1 MNVYLDGQKVA
12 GLPKDADAPNI
23 LSTVR
28 GEVAKQGRVISE
40 IRVDFVEVDEE
51 AFSNITGGMA
61 AHFKSV
67 PVRDLIRDS
76 LDDALEY
83 APRLINGFDEIA
95 AHFEKNELAIAENK
109 LAQAAEGLDWLLHVF
124 ENCSAIL
131 ELGSNNDSPGIAKL
145 RESLAGDID
154 RLGNFHN
161 EKLYLDMSSCI
172 RNSLLPDVVQFAA
185 HVTSLRALVTSAQ

>member
-1 MNVYLDGQKVA
+1 MNVYLDGQKFA
-12 GLPKDADAPNI
+12 GLPKDIDAPNI
-23 LSTVR
+23 LSAVR
-28 GEVAKQGRVISE
+28 GEVARQGRVISE
-40 IRVDFVEVDEE
+40 ISVDFVEMDEE

-124 ENCSAIL
+124 EDCSAIL
-131 ELGSNNDSPGIAKL
+131 EMNQDDEASGIARL
-145 RESLAGDID
+145 RESLADGID
-154 RLGNFHN
+154 KLGKLHG
-161 EKLYLDMSSCI
+161 EKLYADIPNCI
-172 RNSLLPDVVQFAA
+172 RDLILPDIVQFAA
-185 HVTSLRALVTSAQ
+185 HIRSLRGIVTSAQ